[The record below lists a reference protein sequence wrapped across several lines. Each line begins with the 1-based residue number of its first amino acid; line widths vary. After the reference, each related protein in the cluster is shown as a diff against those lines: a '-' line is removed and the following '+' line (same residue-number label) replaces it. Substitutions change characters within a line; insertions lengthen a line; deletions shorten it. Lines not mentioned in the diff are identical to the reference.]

1 MERTSR
7 MTTALKGVVF
17 DLDGVI
23 TDTAHYHYLAW
34 KKTAESIGIEFDEAF
49 NENLKGV
56 SRIDSLLLILKK
68 DGRENDFTEEQI
80 EALAADKNDF
90 YVSLLKEITPAD
102 VLPGIKE
109 LIVDLKKQ
117 NLKCAI
123 ASVSKNARTVLSALE
138 MEQEFDYIVDAA
150 KITKSKPDPE
160 IFVEACRGLG
170 LETSEVVGIE
180 DAQAG
185 IEAINAAGIV
195 SVGVGSGLRDADMT
209 VKSTGLLDLRILEI
223 LHSK

>member
-1 MERTSR
+1 

-68 DGRENDFTEEQI
+68 DGRENDFTEDQI

>member
-1 MERTSR
+1 

-49 NENLKGV
+49 NEKLKGV

-138 MEQEFDYIVDAA
+138 MEKEFDYIVDAA

>member
-1 MERTSR
+1 

-90 YVSLLKEITPAD
+90 YVSLLKEIRPAD

>member
-1 MERTSR
+1 

-49 NENLKGV
+49 NENLKGG
-56 SRIDSLLLILKK
+56 RIDSLLLILKK

-109 LIVDLKKQ
+109 LIVDLK
-117 NLKCAI
+117 
-123 ASVSKNARTVLSALE
+123 SKISNAPLHLFRK
-138 MEQEFDYIVDAA
+138 M
-150 KITKSKPDPE
+150 
-160 IFVEACRGLG
+160 LG
-170 LETSEVVGIE
+170 
-180 DAQAG
+180 
-185 IEAINAAGIV
+185 
-195 SVGVGSGLRDADMT
+195 RF
-209 VKSTGLLDLRILEI
+209 
-223 LHSK
+223 

>member
-1 MERTSR
+1 

-185 IEAINAAGIV
+185 IEAINTAGIV

>member
-1 MERTSR
+1 

-56 SRIDSLLLILKK
+56 SRIDSLLLILRK

-80 EALAADKNDF
+80 EALAADKNEF
-90 YVSLLKEITPAD
+90 YVSLLQEITPAD

-195 SVGVGSGLRDADMT
+195 SVGVGSGLREADMT

>member
-1 MERTSR
+1 

-80 EALAADKNDF
+80 EALAADKNEF
-90 YVSLLKEITPAD
+90 YVSLLEEITPAD

>member
-1 MERTSR
+1 
-7 MTTALKGVVF
+7 MTTALKGVLF

-34 KKTAESIGIEFDEAF
+34 KKTAESIGIEFDEVF

-68 DGRENDFTEEQI
+68 DNRENDFTEEEI
-80 EALAADKNDF
+80 EALAADKNEF
-90 YVSLLKEITPAD
+90 YVSLLQEITPAD

-109 LIVDLKKQ
+109 LIVALKKQ

-123 ASVSKNARTVLSALE
+123 ASVSKNARTVLSALG

-160 IFVEACRGLG
+160 IFIEATRGLG
-170 LETSEVVGIE
+170 LKSSEVIGIE

-185 IEAINAAGIV
+185 IEAINAAGII

-209 VKSTGLLDLRILEI
+209 VKHTGLLDLRILEI

>member
-1 MERTSR
+1 

-80 EALAADKNDF
+80 EALAADKNNF

-102 VLPGIKE
+102 VLPGIRE

>member
-1 MERTSR
+1 

-49 NENLKGV
+49 NENLKGI

>member
-1 MERTSR
+1 

-80 EALAADKNDF
+80 EALAADKNEF
-90 YVSLLKEITPAD
+90 YVSLLEEITPAD

-150 KITKSKPDPE
+150 RITKSKPDPE

-209 VKSTGLLDLRILEI
+209 VKNTGLLDLRILEI

>member
-1 MERTSR
+1 

-34 KKTAESIGIEFDEAF
+34 KKTAENIGIEFDEAF

-80 EALAADKNDF
+80 ETLAAEKNEF
-90 YVSLLKEITPAD
+90 YVSLLQEITPTD

-123 ASVSKNARTVLSALE
+123 ASVSKNARTVLNALE
-138 MEQEFDYIVDAA
+138 MEQAFDYIVDAA

-170 LETSEVVGIE
+170 LETAEVVGIE

-185 IEAINAAGIV
+185 IEAINAAGII

-209 VKSTGLLDLRILEI
+209 VKNTGLLDLRILEI

>member
-1 MERTSR
+1 

-68 DGRENDFTEEQI
+68 DGRENDFTQEQI
-80 EALAADKNDF
+80 EALAADKNEF

-109 LIVDLKKQ
+109 LIVALKKQ

-160 IFVEACRGLG
+160 IFVEACRGLN
-170 LETSEVVGIE
+170 LDTSEVVGIE

-209 VKSTGLLDLRILEI
+209 VKNTGLLDLRILEI

>member
-1 MERTSR
+1 

-80 EALAADKNDF
+80 EALAADKNEF
-90 YVSLLKEITPAD
+90 YVSLLEEITPAD
-102 VLPGIKE
+102 ILPGIKE

-185 IEAINAAGIV
+185 IEAINVAGIV

>member
-1 MERTSR
+1 
-7 MTTALKGVVF
+7 MTTALKGILF

-49 NENLKGV
+49 NEKLKGV
-56 SRIDSLLLILKK
+56 SRMDSLLLILKK
-68 DGRENDFTEEQI
+68 DNRENDFTQAEI
-80 EALAADKNDF
+80 EALAADKNEF
-90 YVSLLKEITPAD
+90 YVSLLQEITPAD

-109 LIVDLKKQ
+109 LIAALKKQ

-123 ASVSKNARTVLSALE
+123 ASVSKNARTVLRALE
-138 MEQEFDYIVDAA
+138 MEQQFDYIVDAS
-150 KITKSKPDPE
+150 KITKSKPNPE
-160 IFVEACRGLG
+160 IFIEAARGLD
-170 LETSEVVGIE
+170 LKPSEVIGIE

-185 IEAINAAGIV
+185 IEAINAAGII
-195 SVGVGSGLRDADMT
+195 SVGVGSGLRDAEMT
-209 VKSTGLLDLRILEI
+209 VKNTSLLDLRILEI

>member
-1 MERTSR
+1 
-7 MTTALKGVVF
+7 MTIALKGVLF

-56 SRIDSLLLILKK
+56 SRMDSLLLILKK
-68 DGRENDFTEEQI
+68 DNRENDFTKEEL
-80 EALAADKNDF
+80 ETLAADKNEF
-90 YVSLLKEITPAD
+90 YVSLLQEISPAD

-109 LIVDLKKQ
+109 LIAALKKQ

-123 ASVSKNARTVLSALE
+123 ASVSKNARTVLSALG
-138 MEQEFDYIVDAA
+138 MEQNFDYIVDAA

-160 IFVEACRGLG
+160 IFIEATRGLG
-170 LETSEVVGIE
+170 LTPSEVVGIE

-185 IEAINAAGIV
+185 IEAINAANII
-195 SVGVGSGLRDADMT
+195 SVGVGSGLRNADMT
-209 VKSTGLLDLRILEI
+209 VKHTGLLDLRILEI

>member
-1 MERTSR
+1 

-209 VKSTGLLDLRILEI
+209 VKSTGLLDLRMLEI